1 MKEWMERPMPCDEG
15 QRIEV
20 FNRTRGRCLY
30 CGREL
35 AFHAF
40 AMYSERGAWV
50 VDLFIPLSRGGL
62 DRMENRAACCL
73 ACSHQKGDRL
83 PWEFDPERFKE
94 GVRDLGR
101 CLEKPA
107 EDRPSTGPEGA

>member
-1 MKEWMERPMPCDEG
+1 MQCEEE

-20 FNRTRGRCLY
+20 FNRSRGQCLY

-62 DRMENRAACCL
+62 DCLENRTACCL
-73 ACSHQKGDRL
+73 ACSHQKDDLL
-83 PWEFDPERFKE
+83 PWEFDPARFKE
-94 GVRDLGR
+94 GVWDLGVY
-101 CLEKPA
+101 LGKPA
-107 EDRPSTGPEGA
+107 EEPSTTGPEGV